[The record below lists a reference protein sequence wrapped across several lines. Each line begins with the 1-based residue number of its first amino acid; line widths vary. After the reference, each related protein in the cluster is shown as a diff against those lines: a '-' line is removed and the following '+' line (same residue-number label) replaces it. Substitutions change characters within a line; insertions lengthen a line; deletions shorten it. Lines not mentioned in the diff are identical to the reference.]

1 MGKEMRN
8 GTLVLNVFHG
18 KELEIEYSKKE
29 IIDMINSFFGYD
41 CITQISLKIMQEKI
55 KPKKNKL
62 DKIKN
67 FLEINKKIDAVNN
80 SQLKSSLN
88 NFLKAFSEKN
98 E

>member
-1 MGKEMRN
+1 MK
-8 GTLVLNVFHG
+8 LQ
-18 KELEIEYSKKE
+18 
-29 IIDMINSFFGYD
+29 NSFINTSRNF
-41 CITQISLKIMQEKI
+41 SFLESPKIMQEKI

>member
-1 MGKEMRN
+1 
-8 GTLVLNVFHG
+8 
-18 KELEIEYSKKE
+18 
-29 IIDMINSFFGYD
+29 
-41 CITQISLKIMQEKI
+41 MQEKI